1 MSTAIPASMTQTDK
15 AAALRALHERDEP
28 FVIANAWDAASAR
41 MLEAA
46 GFQALATSSAAA
58 AEVVGKRDGQLTRDE
73 KMAHLRMLVG
83 VTGLPISADLGNGF
97 GASPEDCAE
106 TIRQAAEA
114 GAVGGSI
121 EDSTGA
127 ADGPAIYDFERS
139 VARVAAAVEAARQL
153 PFHFT
158 VTARAENFFQ
168 GVPDLDDT
176 IRRLQA
182 YERAGADV
190 LFAPLLPDLDA
201 VRRVC
206 ASVSKPVNFMNG
218 VPGKSHSVA
227 VLGDAGVRRI
237 SVATSLFRHAMKA
250 ARQAADEILAQGTFG
265 YIDRG

>member
-1 MSTAIPASMTQTDK
+1 MSTAPATQAGK
-15 AAALRALHERDEP
+15 AVALRALHDRTEP

-41 MLEAA
+41 MLETT
-46 GFQALATSSAAA
+46 GFLALATSSAAA

-73 KMAHLRMLVG
+73 KMAHIRMLVG
-83 VTGLPISADLGNGF
+83 VSALPISADLGNGF
-97 GASPEDCAE
+97 GVSPEDCAE
-106 TIRQAAEA
+106 TIRLAAAA

-121 EDSTGA
+121 EDSTGGS
-127 ADGPAIYDFERS
+127 DGPPIFDFELS
-139 VARVAAAVEAARQL
+139 VARVAAAVEAARRL
-153 PFHFT
+153 PFPFT
-158 VTARAENFFQ
+158 VTARSENFFQ

-218 VPGKSHSVA
+218 VPGKSYSLA
-227 VLGDAGVRRI
+227 ALGEAGVRRV

-250 ARQAADEILAQGTFG
+250 ARQAAEEIRDHGTFG